1 MIKSPNCEL
10 TASYLT
16 IQPFNHLT
24 TTAYSGGCF
33 YIQRLR
39 LL

>member
-1 MIKSPNCEL
+1 MIKSPNREL
-10 TASYLT
+10 TTSHLT

-24 TTAYSGGCF
+24 ATASIGGCF